1 MSAPC
6 ETQKGGGKGGCQK
19 GAGKEGQPWVE
30 VSAWRRICHVEAEH
44 EVVEGFPVPRSGDGG
59 VLAEHVEVRGAVLG
73 SPSRRMGHPQGL
85 LGEGEEQCGPRTGL
99 GSGWAAYSPD
109 TVWAGIVKIVIA
121 PLHFHGTYIGLGWT
135 ALN

>member
-1 MSAPC
+1 M
-6 ETQKGGGKGGCQK
+6 
-19 GAGKEGQPWVE
+19 
-30 VSAWRRICHVEAEH
+30 EAEH

-85 LGEGEEQCGPRTGL
+85 LGEG

-135 ALN
+135 TLN